1 MRIKTFLLIA
11 LLSFIFVA
19 SQYTVNTDELYD
31 DYPDTTENS
40 TSNESTQEAKVD
52 TSSNNQLS
60 SSNSSSNT
68 SSSNEESNSTDMNST
83 DNNNIDNDDI
93 TWDDDTESE
102 ANTESSSASVEST
115 QNNNLQ
121 TSTQSENNS
130 NTTSQETNISS
141 NPENDDI
148 TFDDDTSIENNSEVS
163 SSSESNNKTETTN
176 KVETNQTNE
185 NNSSGNNINQENNNS
200 SNIVNDDITWDDDTN
215 DESNTETATISNE
228 STTKTESNGVQN
240 NNETAN
246 NSSQNQDDDEFSWE
260 TTDSEEN
267 SATEKNSREANNDKF
282 LSENQNTSTVSNN
295 QNQNE
300 LNFEEPMAEESSE
313 AKKTSGLNVKCFWF
327 NGHNE
332 TFDLS
337 PLDNRT
343 EDKKIEVTAKKNYF
357 YNFCNPTVVKCN
369 EGLNLMRLEKDDK
382 CTVVAGNEGK
392 TFSEFEKMTKKEIV
406 DEKEKEIIVGL
417 RVKLASGEKCAA
429 DETKTYL
436 TTWEISCD
444 EDKEAKKGV
453 ITVLNAADLDLD
465 QPGRVDKCSLVV
477 KAKSVHGCPLSNYYA
492 VSAFMEAN
500 KIIFMIVIVVIGIFL
515 TYLGSKILNIT
526 LMITAFFATVIGV
539 FLVVFGI
546 FGAYKISNG
555 IMWLIFSLTILLA
568 GGVGFLF
575 YKFKQIFSISLGG
588 LTGYFCSM
596 MLYNFVL
603 RYIKSNPDVVY
614 WVTLVVCVG
623 LGILVAIY
631 LEKHLIITST
641 ALLGGYATVR
651 GASLVIGGFPPE
663 SEVIDLIRKG
673 EFYQLSLVSI

>member
-1 MRIKTFLLIA
+1 MRIKTILLIA
-11 LLSFIFVA
+11 LLSFVFVV
-19 SQYTVNTDELYD
+19 SQDTVNTDELYE

-40 TSNESTQEAKVD
+40 TSNESTQDAKVD
-52 TSSNNQLS
+52 TSTNNE
-60 SSNSSSNT
+60 SSNSNSSTNT
-68 SSSNEESNSTDMNST
+68 SSSNQESNTTDMTSN

-102 ANTESSSASVEST
+102 ANTETSSASVET
-115 QNNNLQ
+115 PQNNNLQ
-121 TSTQSENNS
+121 TSTESENNS
-130 NTTSQETNISS
+130 NTTSQENNISS
-141 NPENDDI
+141 NSDDNI
-148 TFDDDTSIENNSEVS
+148 TFDDTNDENNSEVV
-163 SSSESNNKTETTN
+163 SSSESTTKAESTTN
-176 KVETNQTNE
+176 VEANQTNE
-185 NNSSGNNINQENNNS
+185 NNSAINQENNDS
-200 SNIVNDDITWDDDTN
+200 SNIVNDDITWDDDTS
-215 DESNTETATISNE
+215 DESNTETATKSNE
-228 STTKTESNGVQN
+228 STTKTESNVVQN
-240 NNETAN
+240 NNETTN
-246 NSSQNQDDDEFSWE
+246 NSSQNLDDDEFSWE

-267 SATEKNSREANNDKF
+267 LATEKVSREANNDKF
-282 LSENQNTSTVSNN
+282 LSEPKSLNTSTEVTI

-313 AKKTSGLNVKCFWF
+313 TKKTSGLNVKCFWF

-382 CTVVAGNEGK
+382 CTIVAGNEGK

-417 RVKLASGEKCAA
+417 RVKLATGEKCAS
-429 DETKTYL
+429 DETKTYQ

-453 ITVLNAADLDLD
+453 ITVLNASDLDLD

-539 FLVVFGI
+539 FLIVFGI

-555 IMWLIFSLTILLA
+555 IMWLIFSITILLA

-575 YKFKQIFSISLGG
+575 YKFKQIFTISLGG

-596 MLYNFVL
+596 MLYNFIL

-673 EFYQLSLVSI
+673 EFYQLSLVST